1 MYKIEEITPGNSY
14 ACKFRL
20 KDIPLDEFGRPGGM
34 MSLADLPIAKTGTYE
49 GFGLLLQRDLDQRL
63 VRVGDV
69 DLKTD
74 FVVSFDDIWDLD
86 DVEWV
91 D

>member
-20 KDIPLDEFGRPGGM
+20 KNIPLDEWGRPGGM
-34 MSLADLPIAKTGTYE
+34 MSLADVPIKKYGDYE
-49 GFGLLLQRDLDQRL
+49 GFGFLLQRDLEQRL
-63 VRVGDV
+63 VRIGDAE
-69 DLKTD
+69 LKKD
-74 FVVSFDDIWDLD
+74 FIVSFDDIWDLD